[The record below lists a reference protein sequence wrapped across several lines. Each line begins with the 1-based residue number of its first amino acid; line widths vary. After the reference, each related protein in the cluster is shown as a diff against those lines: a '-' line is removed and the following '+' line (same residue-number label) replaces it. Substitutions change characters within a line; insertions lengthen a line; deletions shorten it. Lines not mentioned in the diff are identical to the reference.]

1 MDKKSINK
9 VILIGNVGNTPESRY
24 TPSGSPVTSFSLAT
38 NETWLD
44 SDNNKVNNAEWHN
57 IVAWNKLAEFSNEY
71 LYKGQLIYIE
81 GKLQTRTYKDKDNI
95 QHWRTEIIANVITPL
110 EWKVSSKKDNKPNDN
125 DEIPF

>member
-71 LYKGQLIYIE
+71 LYKGQLIYVE
-81 GKLQTRTYKDKDNI
+81 GKLRTSSWEGKDGYKKYK
-95 QHWRTEIIANVITPL
+95 TEIVCSNITPL
-110 EWKVSSKKDNKPNDN
+110 EWSADQDKKSD
-125 DEIPF
+125 